1 MILNKK
7 VYDVLAR
14 ISRYALP
21 AIGGLY
27 YALADIWGL
36 PYGAQVLASCTAL
49 TVAINILLGID
60 SVKYNQDLL
69 SKSEKDHLSC

>member
-7 VYDVLAR
+7 LYDILAR

-27 YALADIWGL
+27 YALADIWLL
-36 PYGAQVLASCTAL
+36 PYGSHVLATCTAL
-49 TVAINILLGID
+49 TVALNILLGID
-60 SVKYNQDLL
+60 SVNYQASL
-69 SKSEKDHLSC
+69 KSETKC